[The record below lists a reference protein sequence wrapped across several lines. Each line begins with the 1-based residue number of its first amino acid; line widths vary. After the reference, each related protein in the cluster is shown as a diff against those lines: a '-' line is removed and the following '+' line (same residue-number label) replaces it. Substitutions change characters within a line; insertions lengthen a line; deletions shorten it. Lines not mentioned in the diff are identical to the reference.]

1 MKKKNWIIVI
11 LLELALLVGAV
22 CMTAFPVINRTY
34 TADELTQ
41 ICGEVHD
48 DGIYVDQNIHW
59 ADNFALTPALKLN
72 YGSYKITVRYNTDG
86 YNNLL
91 MLSYPNVMNSIE
103 PMNGQ
108 LYSNSCRLPVDRNE
122 VSMEA
127 YVKSGREDYLACVY
141 FMGEGSL
148 TVESITVRKTA
159 GGVLRAGLTVILLSV
174 IVNLLIVFFDKRKQ
188 NKIKQESIQTFFY
201 AQRNNNI
208 YINSTDV

>member
-22 CMTAFPVINRTY
+22 CMAAFPVINRTY

-108 LYSNSCRLPVDRNE
+108 L
-122 VSMEA
+122 
-127 YVKSGREDYLACVY
+127 
-141 FMGEGSL
+141 
-148 TVESITVRKTA
+148 
-159 GGVLRAGLTVILLSV
+159 
-174 IVNLLIVFFDKRKQ
+174 
-188 NKIKQESIQTFFY
+188 
-201 AQRNNNI
+201 
-208 YINSTDV
+208 